1 MHEIYMHDIVLTFK
15 QIHNDN
21 ITANT
26 AAILAIKVTTTEDT
40 IVAVVLRMPTCR
52 EIKI

>member
-15 QIHNDN
+15 QIHNNN
-21 ITANT
+21 ITADT
-26 AAILAIKVTTTEDT
+26 AAIPAIKATTTEDT
-40 IVAVVLRMPTCR
+40 TIAIVLRMPTCR

>member
-15 QIHNDN
+15 QIHI
-21 ITANT
+21 ITADT

-40 IVAVVLRMPTCR
+40 IVAIVLRMPTV
-52 EIKI
+52 EKLKFE